1 MRRIA
6 IFFLI
11 CPEERSIIAESG
23 LIAGFCDGGAPA
35 QELVCVLETFFGQV
49 FGDGVAGFLAK
60 EAHHVVFAH
69 VKAGGELIDRVV
81 FFWMLREVA
90 HELQDFFAG
99 RGGRN
104 VFPVVFRGGA
114 IKVYHKF
121 QE

>member
-23 LIAGFCDGGAPA
+23 LIAGFCDGVPRAGAR
-35 QELVCVLETFFGQV
+35 CVLEAFFSQV
-49 FGDGVAGFLAK
+49 FGNGVAGFLAE

-69 VKAGGELIDRVV
+69 VKAGGELVDGVV
-81 FFWMLREVA
+81 FFWVFREVA
-90 HELQDFFAG
+90 HEFQDFSPEGEVGTYSRWFSEAA
-99 RGGRN
+99 RS
-104 VFPVVFRGGA
+104 
-114 IKVYHKF
+114 KVYHKF

>member
-35 QELVCVLETFFGQV
+35 QELVCVLEAFFGQV
-49 FGDGVAGFLAK
+49 FGNGVAGFLAE

-69 VKAGGELIDRVV
+69 VKAGGELVDGVV
-81 FFWMLREVA
+81 FFWVFREVA
-90 HELQDFFAG
+90 HEFQDFFAG
-99 RGGRN
+99 RGGR
-104 VFPVVFRGGA
+104 
-114 IKVYHKF
+114 VYS
-121 QE
+121 